1 MSAVVA
7 QSSPPR
13 PVADQGP
20 APGAVN
26 ANSPAPWGKLGSPR
40 LTEAVLAAADD
51 VRSSAEKLPVS
62 HRLPVSRSVFDSD
75 EGNICNGPCCHL
87 PPPVSTPWVLCALLR
102 IIRQHCMAL
111 QYHAQCSLP
120 HVFQN
125 MRRCGHCQC
134 VRLCLCWA
142 VLFFHQPAFVY

>member
-7 QSSPPR
+7 QRPPSR

-20 APGAVN
+20 APGAVC
-26 ANSPAPWGKLGSPR
+26 ANSPAPWGQLGSPR

-75 EGNICNGPCCHL
+75 EGNICNGPHFPSPVFTLSCLYSPLCH
-87 PPPVSTPWVLCALLR
+87 
-102 IIRQHCMAL
+102 AL
-111 QYHAQCSLP
+111 QYQAALDGVHTAA
-120 HVFQN
+120 
-125 MRRCGHCQC
+125 
-134 VRLCLCWA
+134 LCA
-142 VLFFHQPAFVY
+142 V